1 MYVCLWSYVHF
12 AAKITHDYMY
22 CVHTAAAV
30 TENVS
35 CVCVRRGGGAKQ
47 RHPLKKRISDKA
59 IDIHVALAQHLYYM
73 CMYMYMYGSLPLP
86 PATP

>member
-1 MYVCLWSYVHF
+1 MYVYLWSYVHF

-35 CVCVRRGGGAKQ
+35 CMWGGGKV
-47 RHPLKKRISDKA
+47 RHPLKNVFLTK
-59 IDIHVALAQHLYYM
+59 Q
-73 CMYMYMYGSLPLP
+73 
-86 PATP
+86 

>member
-30 TENVS
+30 TENIS
-35 CVCVRRGGGAKQ
+35 CVCVWGGEGGAKQ
-47 RHPLKKRISDKA
+47 RHPLKKKRISDKA

-73 CMYMYMYGSLPLP
+73 YMYGSLP